1 MRFPSSSAPGS
12 NFVPV
17 QELIPHNVLSR
28 ATVSHVT
35 PMTPNFPSLPVN
47 VPVESL
53 SRWAETAAMI
63 LTNPMTAESS
73 AALTTLGDYLASN
86 QWTEAAHAW

>member
-1 MRFPSSSAPGS
+1 
-12 NFVPV
+12 
-17 QELIPHNVLSR
+17 
-28 ATVSHVT
+28 
-35 PMTPNFPSLPVN
+35 
-47 VPVESL
+47 L